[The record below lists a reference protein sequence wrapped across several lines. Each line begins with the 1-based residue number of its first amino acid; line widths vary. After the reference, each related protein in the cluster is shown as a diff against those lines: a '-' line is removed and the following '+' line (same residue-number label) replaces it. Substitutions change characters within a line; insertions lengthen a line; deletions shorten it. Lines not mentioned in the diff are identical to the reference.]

1 MPQASGNGDRK
12 GVWGTLSFRVAL
24 RPEPINAPGALH
36 PFVKVGFAGQSL
48 DVADLG
54 TGTVG
59 LDLPV
64 VLRNAL
70 GFENHA
76 NPRGLGHQA
85 VYAPPPPGRK
95 PYSGLPHSK

>member
-76 NPRGLGHQA
+76 NPRRFGHQA
-85 VYAPPPPGRK
+85 QYGRIGLARK
-95 PYSGLPHSK
+95 PFSGLPY